1 MGRETPTN
9 GPFTVL
15 PQDCWVD
22 IVQYHSFEDLL
33 SLSTTCKDL
42 RASTEHFLYRQISW
56 RFGETLPLRRLLRLL
71 RTILDRPDMASSTQL
86 LSLLSSKS
94 KWITPLKDIDWREEA
109 PSFQDVTEKAIGV
122 IKRAGFTDAE
132 EWINALKK
140 GNFFAFAAILI
151 SQLANIKTLHLDF
164 SFVWLDGFP
173 GRMMKH
179 VVFSQNKELPT
190 FSSLQE
196 VDYGGNV
203 PNPVK
208 YWTEIDDGPPD
219 RFSDPYNHAQFIG
232 WFGLPSLRHLEIW
245 LRDIEELKEKP
256 ELDFNHLHTLIL
268 ARSTISETDVPFLLH
283 RTGALMN
290 LHLGLAHKWEEQM
303 FYEHSDCL
311 AEGLGLV
318 SSTVERLSVGLEYHP
333 CYCGESHGDD
343 EMEEWRNPLHGILTR
358 FTRLQVAE
366 VPITFLLGFNPDYAA
381 NLDGSVL
388 PDTLRELVL
397 RNDLV
402 NLAGFEWYDGDILD
416 FIKKFLTHSRHSTPL
431 LRKIKCRRWKRKYS
445 EDWPEEGFQMQL
457 VCKDIG
463 IDFNIV
469 VDRLS
474 SGLWNEQK

>member
-1 MGRETPTN
+1 MGRENPTN
-9 GPFTVL
+9 GPFTIL

-56 RFGETLPLRRLLRLL
+56 RFGKTLPLQRLLRLL
-71 RTILDRPDMASSTQL
+71 RTILDRPDLASSIQL
-86 LSLLSSKS
+86 LSLLSFKS
-94 KWITPLKDIDWREEA
+94 KWITPQQDIDWRKEA
-109 PSFQDVTEKAIGV
+109 PSFEDVTEKAIGV
-122 IKRAGFTDAE
+122 IKRARFTDTE
-132 EWINALKK
+132 EWASALKK

-164 SFVWLDGFP
+164 CFVWLDGFP
-173 GRMMKH
+173 GRMMKQAI
-179 VVFSQNKELPT
+179 FSPSKELPT
-190 FSSLQE
+190 FRYLQE
-196 VDYGGNV
+196 VGYGGNV

-208 YWTEIDDGPPD
+208 CWMEIDDGPPD

-232 WFGLPSLRHLEIW
+232 WFGLPSLRYLDIW

-256 ELDFNHLHTLIL
+256 GLDLSHLHTLIL
-268 ARSTISETDVPFLLH
+268 ARSTISETDVPFILR
-283 RTGALMN
+283 RTGGLTN
-290 LHLGLAHKWEEQM
+290 LHLGLAHAWEEQM

-311 AEGLGLV
+311 AEGLGFV

-333 CYCGESHGDD
+333 CYCGEFLGDS

-358 FTRLQVAE
+358 FTRLKVAE
-366 VPITFLLGFNPDYAA
+366 MPITFLLGFNPDYAA
-381 NLDGSVL
+381 NIDGPVL

-397 RNDLV
+397 RNDLA
-402 NLAGFEWYDGDILD
+402 NLAGFEWHDCEILD
-416 FIKKFLTHSRHSTPL
+416 FIKRFLTRSRHSTPL
-431 LRKIKCRRWKRKYS
+431 LRKITCRRWKRQYWK
-445 EDWPEEGFQMQL
+445 DWPDEDSQMQL
-457 VCKDIG
+457 ACRDID